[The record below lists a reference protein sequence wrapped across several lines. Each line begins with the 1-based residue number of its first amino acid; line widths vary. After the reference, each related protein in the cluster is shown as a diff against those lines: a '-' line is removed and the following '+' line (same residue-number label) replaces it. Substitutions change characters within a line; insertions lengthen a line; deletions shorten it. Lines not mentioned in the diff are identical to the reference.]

1 MAADRTASSGNASP
15 PVSGGK
21 RRALLELALAYG
33 LILLV
38 IWTPRPL
45 QRFLW
50 MVAACAVAAMIG
62 FSVQGRGRGWLD
74 AMGLCRKNFLR
85 SLWVAGAALAVSAV
99 AVTVALLLH
108 TLHVPDSPVA
118 FIKTYWGYAL
128 WSFVQQFLMQCFFL
142 SRIARLLPGA
152 KSAALATAV
161 IFALAHLPN
170 PILTPVTLLW
180 GFAACLLFLHYRN
193 LYPLA
198 MAHAILGI
206 TVAIAIPGP
215 VVHNMRVGLGYLT
228 YSHAH
233 SRPAPQPLPSPRP

>member
-1 MAADRTASSGNASP
+1 MAEDRPSSSGYPSP
-15 PVSGGK
+15 SVSGG
-21 RRALLELALAYG
+21 RRRCLLELALAYA

-45 QRFLW
+45 QRVLW
-50 MVAACAVAAMIG
+50 MVAVGAVAAILY
-62 FSVQGRGRGWLD
+62 FSFDGLD
-74 AMGLCRKNFLR
+74 SMGLRRKNLLR
-85 SLWVAGAALAVSAV
+85 SLWGAGAALAVSAIV
-99 AVTVALLLH
+99 ITVALWSH
-108 TLHVPDSPVA
+108 TLHVPESPVA

-142 SRIARLLPGA
+142 SRIARLLPAG

-215 VVHNMRVGLGYLT
+215 AVHNMRVGLGYLT

-233 SRPAPQPLPSPRP
+233 SRPAPQPLPSPHP